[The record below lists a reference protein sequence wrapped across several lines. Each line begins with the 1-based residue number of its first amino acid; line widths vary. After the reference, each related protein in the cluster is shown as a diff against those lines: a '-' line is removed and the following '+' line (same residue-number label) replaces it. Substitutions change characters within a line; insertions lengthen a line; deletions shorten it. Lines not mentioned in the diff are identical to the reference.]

1 MTPYSTAPDGRAHG
15 RANEGGDAKPETD
28 GHETDGPETDGP
40 GRIPV
45 FFSGLIVGMVT
56 LSILTNSYLNRH
68 FTTFDWVA
76 LPFYGAF
83 IVSISVARLL
93 QTERDWRPL
102 GRMVFVVNACMI
114 VGGFGANLLSPG
126 DGSLLALSYTF
137 WLPAN
142 ILFGGLVTSMRRVRQ
157 STWAILALMAA
168 ILGAWA
174 AQGKYES
181 VPPLIVFL
189 LPAVL
194 LSQAAM
200 LILMFAL
207 TRQRE
212 TSAATR
218 EKMRLNADLAEQL
231 RFAAEEA
238 QIAREAA
245 ERASHAKSEF
255 LARMSHDLRTPL
267 NVIIGFSEVMS
278 SEVLGKAEAWPR
290 YRAYAGDILRSGE
303 FLLALVNDILD
314 IARIEAG
321 SLSLKPE
328 PVDLSQAISETVAR
342 LRHLADRDG
351 ITLVITSMGET
362 GPVMA
367 DRRAVEQIL
376 QNLISNA
383 IKFTPAGNRA
393 GVRLIQSADTASIEV
408 WDEGIGIAAEELP
421 RLGEPFHRIGS
432 AHVAERPGTGLG
444 LAIVRSLVMLH
455 GGSLDFKSVVGSG
468 TTVRVILPTENSL
481 DDTSLGT
488 TSGADA

>member
-1 MTPYSTAPDGRAHG
+1 MGRLIMTPFSNAGDEPDDRRATEGVDAPSEI
-15 RANEGGDAKPETD
+15 N
-28 GHETDGPETDGP
+28 GP

-45 FFSGLIVGMVT
+45 FVAGLIVGLVT
-56 LSILTNSYLNRH
+56 LSILTNGYLNRH
-68 FTTFDWVA
+68 FTTFDWIA
-76 LPFYGAF
+76 LPFFGAF
-83 IVSISVARLL
+83 IVSISFARLL
-93 QTERDWRPL
+93 QHERDWRPL
-102 GRMVFVVNACMI
+102 GRTVFVVNACMI
-114 VGGFGANLLSPG
+114 LGGFGANLLSSG

-157 STWAILALMAA
+157 STWVILCLMAA
-168 ILGAWA
+168 ILAAWA
-174 AQGKYES
+174 AQGKYET
-181 VPPLIVFL
+181 VPPLIIFM

-200 LILMFAL
+200 LILIFAL

-212 TSAATR
+212 SSAVTR
-218 EKMRLNADLAEQL
+218 EKMRLTADLAERL

-238 QIAREAA
+238 QTAREAA
-245 ERASHAKSEF
+245 ERANHAKSDF

-267 NVIIGFSEVMS
+267 NVIIGFSEVMA
-278 SEVLGKAEAWPR
+278 SEVLGKEEAWPR

-321 SLSLKPE
+321 GLSLKTE
-328 PVDLSQAISETVAR
+328 PVDLSQAIDETVGR

-351 ITLVITSMGET
+351 VTLVITSTGEN
-362 GPVMA
+362 GSVMA

-393 GVRLIQSADTASIEV
+393 GVRLIQSAEAASIEV

-455 GGSLDFKSVVGSG
+455 GGTLDFKSVVGSG
-468 TTVRVILPTENSL
+468 TMVRVVLPTECSL
-481 DDTSLGT
+481 DDTGMETAGGT
-488 TSGADA
+488 GS

>member
-1 MTPYSTAPDGRAHG
+1 MTPFDDARDAPADIPAGEGANAVPAVDGLG
-15 RANEGGDAKPETD
+15 RV
-28 GHETDGPETDGP
+28 
-40 GRIPV
+40 PV
-45 FFSGLIVGMVT
+45 FFSGIIVGMVT

-68 FTTFDWVA
+68 FTTFDWIA
-76 LPFYGAF
+76 LPLYGAF

-93 QTERDWRPL
+93 QNERDWRNL
-102 GRMVFVVNACMI
+102 GRVVFVVNACMI
-114 VGGFGANLLSPG
+114 TGGFGANLLSPG

-157 STWAILALMAA
+157 STWAILGLMAA
-168 ILGAWA
+168 ILGAWM
-174 AQGKYES
+174 AQGKHET
-181 VPPLIVFL
+181 VPPLIIFM

-200 LILMFAL
+200 MILMFAL

-212 TSAATR
+212 SSAATR
-218 EKMRLNADLAEQL
+218 EKMRLDADLAEQL
-231 RFAAEEA
+231 QFAADEA

-245 ERASHAKSEF
+245 ERANHAKSEF

-267 NVIIGFSEVMS
+267 NVIIGFSEVMT
-278 SEVLGKAEAWPR
+278 SEVLGKEEAWPR

-303 FLLALVNDILD
+303 FLLSLVNDILD

-328 PVDLSQAISETVAR
+328 PVDVSQAVSETMER
-342 LRHLADRDG
+342 LRHLADQDG
-351 ITLVITSMGET
+351 VTLVMSAIGENR
-362 GPVMA
+362 PIMA

-376 QNLISNA
+376 QNLLSNA

-393 GVRLIQSADTASIEV
+393 GVRLSHSIDAASIEV
-408 WDEGIGIAAEELP
+408 WDEGIGIAAEEIP

-444 LAIVRSLVMLH
+444 LAIVRNLVSLH
-455 GGSLDFKSVVGSG
+455 GGTLDFKSVVGSG
-468 TTVRVILPTENSL
+468 TTIRVILPTRFSL
-481 DDTSLGT
+481 DDTDAET
-488 TSGADA
+488 IFGAWT